1 MIEKN
6 ESIEGLNPDGFTTL
20 ANVAK
25 LYDVSTST
33 LRRYW
38 TDGKFPEPVLLF
50 SKNYF
55 KNSDL
60 LEFNETLNNEPA

>member
-1 MIEKN
+1 MIEQN
-6 ESIEGLNPDGFTTL
+6 EQIEGLNPDGFTTL

-55 KNSDL
+55 RNIDL
-60 LEFNETLNNEPA
+60 LEFNESLNNEPA

>member
-1 MIEKN
+1 MIKKN
-6 ESIEGLNPDGFTTL
+6 DQIEGLSPDGFTTL

-38 TDGKFPEPVLLF
+38 DKGEFPKPILLF

-60 LEFNETLNNEPA
+60 LEFNESLNNEPA

>member
-1 MIEKN
+1 MIEQNDQVK
-6 ESIEGLNPDGFTTL
+6 GLNPDGFTTM

-38 TDGKFPEPVLLF
+38 TDGKFPEPILLF

>member
-1 MIEKN
+1 MIEQN
-6 ESIEGLNPDGFTTL
+6 DQIERLNPDGFTTM

-38 TDGKFPEPVLLF
+38 TDGKFPEPILLF

>member
-1 MIEKN
+1 MIEQN
-6 ESIEGLNPDGFTTL
+6 ENIEGLNPDGFTTM

-33 LRRYW
+33 IRRYW
-38 TDGKFPEPVLLF
+38 NKGEFPKPILRF

-55 KNSDL
+55 RNSDL
-60 LEFNETLNNEPA
+60 LEYNRRLEQEIA

>member
-1 MIEKN
+1 MIERN

-38 TDGKFPEPVLLF
+38 TDGKFPEPILLF

-60 LEFNETLNNEPA
+60 LEFNETVNNEPA